1 MRDLLRR
8 VQEALPEM
16 ARWIDRLQA
25 QHAPRAVSAREAGPA
40 RLAGYFPTALLDS
53 ARVVTVE
60 SLPFPPVSE
69 YGLPEF
75 AGMATPGMAGITFGD
90 MYFVQAGH
98 APADLVHFHELVHVV
113 QWKTLGVPEFLSTYA
128 VGLAQH
134 GYERSPL
141 ESIAFWL
148 EGQFDLGI
156 APLDVSDFV
165 AKHALAARDAAAKVF
180 RKHHLQLGA

>member
-16 ARWIDRLQA
+16 ERWISRLHAQHDRLA
-25 QHAPRAVSAREAGPA
+25 LPAREVAPV
-40 RLAGYFPTALLDS
+40 RIAGYFPPALLDS
-53 ARVVTVE
+53 ARVVTGE
-60 SLPFPPVSE
+60 SLPFPPVAE

-75 AGMATPGMAGITFGD
+75 AGMASPDMAGITFGHL
-90 MYFVQAGH
+90 YFLRTGDPAGT
-98 APADLVHFHELVHVV
+98 VHFHELVHVV
-113 QWKTLGVPEFLSTYA
+113 QWQTLGVADFLSTYA

-134 GYERSPL
+134 SYETSPL

-148 EGQFDLGI
+148 EGQFALGI
-156 APLDVSDFV
+156 APLDVSGFA
-165 AKHALAARDAAAKVF
+165 AKHARAARDAAAQVF

>member
-8 VQEALPEM
+8 VQDALPEI
-16 ARWIDRLQA
+16 ARWIDRLHA
-25 QHAPRAVSAREAGPA
+25 QHATLALPAREVAPG
-40 RLAGYFPTALLDS
+40 RIVDYFPRELLDS
-53 ARVVTVE
+53 ARVVAGE
-60 SLPFPPVSE
+60 ALPFPPVAE

-75 AGMATPGMAGITFGD
+75 ASMATPDMAGITFGHL
-90 MYFVQAGH
+90 YFLRKDDPAGG
-98 APADLVHFHELVHVV
+98 VHFHELVHVV
-113 QWKTLGVPEFLSTYA
+113 QWQTLGVAEFLSTYA

-134 GYERSPL
+134 GYEASPL

-148 EGQFDLGI
+148 EGQFNLGV

-165 AKHALAARDAAAKVF
+165 ARHARAAREAAAQVF

>member
-40 RLAGYFPTALLDS
+40 RLADYFPPALLDS
-53 ARVVTVE
+53 ARVVTIA
-60 SLPFPPVSE
+60 SLPFPPVKE

-75 AGMATPGMAGITFGD
+75 EGMAASEMAGITFGN
-90 MYFVQAGH
+90 MYFLREGRSAGGG
-98 APADLVHFHELVHVV
+98 VHLHELVHVV

-134 GYERSPL
+134 GYAASPL
-141 ESIAFWL
+141 ESAASWL

-165 AKHALAARDAAAKVF
+165 ARHARAARDAAAKVF
-180 RKHHLQLGA
+180 AKHHLQLGV

>member
-16 ARWIDRLQA
+16 ARWIDRLHA
-25 QHAPRAVSAREAGPA
+25 QHARLALPAREVAPV
-40 RLAGYFPTALLDS
+40 RIAGYFPPALLDA
-53 ARVVTVE
+53 ARVVRGE
-60 SLPFPPVSE
+60 ALPFPPVAE

-75 AGMATPGMAGITFGD
+75 AGMATPDMAGITFGH
-90 MYFVQAGH
+90 MYFVRAEDPAGG
-98 APADLVHFHELVHVV
+98 VHFHELVHVV
-113 QWKTLGVPEFLSTYA
+113 QWKTLGVAEFLATYA

-134 GYERSPL
+134 SYEASPL

-148 EGQFDLGI
+148 EGQFSLGI
-156 APLDVSDFV
+156 APLDVSDFA
-165 AKHALAARDAAAKVF
+165 AKHALAARDAAAQVF

>member
-16 ARWIDRLQA
+16 ARWIDRLRA
-25 QHAPRAVSAREAGPA
+25 QHAPRAVSARAAGPA
-40 RLAGYFPTALLDS
+40 RLADYFPPALLDS
-53 ARVVTVE
+53 TRVVKLE

-75 AGMATPGMAGITFGD
+75 QGMATPDMAGITFGD
-90 MYFVQAGH
+90 MYFLRAR
-98 APADLVHFHELVHVV
+98 PSPDESVHVHELVHVV
-113 QWKTLGVPEFLSTYA
+113 QWKTLGAAEFLSTYA

-134 GYERSPL
+134 AYEKSPL
-141 ESIAFWL
+141 ESVAFWL
-148 EGQFDLGI
+148 EGQFDLGV
-156 APLDVSDFV
+156 APLDVTDFV
-165 AKHALAARDAAAKVF
+165 AKHARAARDAAAKVF

>member
-40 RLAGYFPTALLDS
+40 RLADYFPPALLDS
-53 ARVVTVE
+53 ARVVTIE
-60 SLPFPPVSE
+60 SLPFPPVSG

-75 AGMATPGMAGITFGD
+75 QGMATPEMAGITFGD
-90 MYFVQAGH
+90 MYFLREGH
-98 APADLVHFHELVHVV
+98 SPADGVHLHELVHVV
-113 QWKTLGVPEFLSTYA
+113 QWKTLGVAEFLSTYA

-134 GYERSPL
+134 AYETSPL
-141 ESIAFWL
+141 ESVAFWL
-148 EGQFDLGI
+148 EGQFELGI
-156 APLDVSDFV
+156 APLDVTDFV
-165 AKHALAARDAAAKVF
+165 AKHALATRDAAAKVF

>member
-1 MRDLLRR
+1 MT
-8 VQEALPEM
+8 
-16 ARWIDRLQA
+16 RWIDRI
-25 QHAPRAVSAREAGPA
+25 HAEHASRAIPAREVAPVRIA
-40 RLAGYFPTALLDS
+40 DYFPPALLDS
-53 ARVVTVE
+53 ARVVTIE
-60 SLPFPPVSE
+60 SLPFPPVSD

-75 AGMATPGMAGITFGD
+75 QGMATPDMAGITFGD
-90 MYFVQAGH
+90 MYFLRAGH
-98 APADLVHFHELVHVV
+98 SPDDRVHVHELVHVV
-113 QWKTLGVPEFLSTYA
+113 QWKTLGADEFLSTYA

-141 ESIAFWL
+141 ESVAYWL
-148 EGQFDLGI
+148 EGQFGLGV

>member
-1 MRDLLRR
+1 
-8 VQEALPEM
+8 M

-40 RLAGYFPTALLDS
+40 RLADYFPRAVLDS

-60 SLPFPPVSE
+60 SLPFPPVSA

-75 AGMATPGMAGITFGD
+75 QGMATPDMAGITFGD
-90 MYFVQAGH
+90 MYFVRAGH
-98 APADLVHFHELVHVV
+98 PPADGVHFHELVHVV
-113 QWKTLGVPEFLSTYA
+113 QWKTLGVVEFLSTYA

-134 GYERSPL
+134 TYETSPL
-141 ESIAFWL
+141 ESAAYWL

-156 APLDVSDFV
+156 APLEVSDFV
-165 AKHALAARDAAAKVF
+165 ARHARAARDAAAKVF
-180 RKHHLQLGA
+180 AKHHLQLGV

>member
-1 MRDLLRR
+1 
-8 VQEALPEM
+8 M

-40 RLAGYFPTALLDS
+40 RLADYFPRAVLDS

-75 AGMATPGMAGITFGD
+75 QGMATPDMAGITFGD
-90 MYFVQAGH
+90 MYFLREGH
-98 APADLVHFHELVHVV
+98 SVEGGIHLHELVHVV
-113 QWKTLGVPEFLSTYA
+113 QWKTLGVVEFLSTYA

-134 GYERSPL
+134 TYETSPL
-141 ESIAFWL
+141 ESAAYWL

-156 APLDVSDFV
+156 APLEVSDFV
-165 AKHALAARDAAAKVF
+165 ARHARAARDAAAKVF
-180 RKHHLQLGA
+180 AKHHLQLGV